1 MDVIDD
7 AAKTETQFQQMAL
20 ANHRA
25 VCSQNRSLESQA
37 ECLECGDEIP
47 QARREAVKGCLYCI
61 SCQVEKE
68 GK

>member
-1 MDVIDD
+1 V
-7 AAKTETQFQQMAL
+7 
-20 ANHRA
+20 
-25 VCSQNRSLESQA
+25 ESQA

-47 QARREAVKGCLYCI
+47 QARREAVKGCLYCT